1 MSDDG
6 KCRRTIVSRP
16 STSKSNGENGHN
28 FPQPILFKRPQ
39 TAGVSNVECPCC
51 RRFYSEH
58 SIEFH
63 LKVCSPRKA
72 EEERRKREQEEHLER
87 QNKRPCRPP
96 GHPCYICGRRY
107 TNSSWEY
114 HESKCSEQWHIWNDL
129 LPKDLK
135 HHEGIFKPDT
145 SEKAITD
152 VWEKEKT
159 TGNAEFTK
167 LDALDKI
174 LIDASHLNSLPE

>member
-1 MSDDG
+1 MSYDR
-6 KCRRTIVSRP
+6 KSRCTTALRP
-16 STSKSNGENGHN
+16 STSKVNGENGN
-28 FPQPILFKRPQ
+28 SCPQPILLQRPQ
-39 TAGVSNVECPCC
+39 TSRVANVECPCC
-51 RRFYSEH
+51 RRFYSDY

-72 EEERRKREQEEHLER
+72 EEERRKKELEEHLER
-87 QNKRPCRPP
+87 LSRKPCRPP
-96 GHPCYICGRRY
+96 GHPCYICGGRY

-114 HESKCSEQWHIWNDL
+114 HEARCTERWHTWNEL

-145 SEKAITD
+145 SEETITA
-152 VWEKEKT
+152 VWEKERTAGKP
-159 TGNAEFTK
+159 EFTK

-174 LIDASHLNSLPE
+174 LLDASYVNSLPE